1 MTREMAADALV
12 RQEDVTAA
20 VHYLAMQTDR
30 GMTHELV
37 VTPAGHRWLP

>member
-1 MTREMAADALV
+1 
-12 RQEDVTAA
+12 